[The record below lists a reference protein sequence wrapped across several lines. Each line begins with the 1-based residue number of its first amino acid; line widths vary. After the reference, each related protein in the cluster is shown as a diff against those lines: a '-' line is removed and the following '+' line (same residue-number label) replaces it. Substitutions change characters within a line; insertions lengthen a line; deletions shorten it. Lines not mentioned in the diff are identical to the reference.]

1 MKNLIVIAALFF
13 SFQLSQAQGN
23 LQFNKTIF
31 MTLKSTDNYSSNNNT
46 AKSFATFTVPESKIW
61 KVRFRGH
68 KVYDVENGNYTNYT
82 DVLLSK
88 SGQPPIAVTSRDGEN
103 YIPSSVEFYL
113 DSGTWN
119 LLTNSWGIN
128 GHQVVTNI
136 NGIEYNIITE

>member
-61 KVRFRGH
+61 KVRFRAQR
-68 KVYDVENGNYTNYT
+68 VYDVENGILYGYTNVY
-82 DVLLSK
+82 LSK
-88 SGQPPIAVTSRDGEN
+88 SGQPPIALTSRDGEN

-119 LLTNSWGIN
+119 LLSSTWGTQ
-128 GHQVVTNI
+128 QVVTNI

>member
-1 MKNLIVIAALFF
+1 MKKTLLIFALFF
-13 SFQLSQAQGN
+13 THQSSQAQGN

-31 MTLKSTDNYSSNNNT
+31 MTLKSTDNYSSNNGT

-61 KVRFRGH
+61 KVRFRGYY
-68 KVYDVENGNYTNYT
+68 VFDVENGNFMSYT
-82 DVLLSK
+82 DILLSK

-119 LLTNSWGIN
+119 LLSSTWGTQ
-128 GHQVVTNI
+128 QVVTNI